1 MGGKILSKQFL
12 YFARDGWFPLQT
24 LKAIARNISMTPQD
38 KSFSEEDK
46 IIPAP
51 MSKSALWMIHRISYQ
66 TAAEIRLINYNKWSC
81 ALKDIKEIQP
91 LFSHLPKGSI
101 PFSYPIIYQQRDKL
115 IKKCQT
121 FGIYLEPS
129 LAAPNRKL
137 TGLLNPN
144 DQFARISDIAESII
158 SLPVHQALEAKKM
171 EWMMAKVIEAVK
183 TIPPI
188 NES

>member
-1 MGGKILSKQFL
+1 MVLNNGVTVKQSDKYIAKQSKFGWKKILSKQFF
-12 YFARDGWFPLQT
+12 YISPEMVGFPLQT

-81 ALKDIKEIQP
+81 YLKDIKEIQP

-115 IKKCQT
+115 IKSVRL
-121 FGIYLEPS
+121 LE
-129 LAAPNRKL
+129 
-137 TGLLNPN
+137 
-144 DQFARISDIAESII
+144 FI
-158 SLPVHQALEAKKM
+158 
-171 EWMMAKVIEAVK
+171 
-183 TIPPI
+183 
-188 NES
+188 